1 MLNLT
6 LTWLIVKDL
15 SELTPAMMKKWVEFD
30 TGDTPMNC

>member
-6 LTWLIVKDL
+6 PTWLIVKDL
-15 SELTPAMMKKWVEFD
+15 SELTPAMKKCVDFD